1 MERQKKYKNCVKNS
15 QKELRI
21 ENKFVI
27 IAVHGSKTGE
37 GAVCSNEYWNHS
49 TQQQEES
56 DRGFLYCI
64 QGNPHET

>member
-27 IAVHGSKTGE
+27 IAVHGSK
-37 GAVCSNEYWNHS
+37 HRR
-49 TQQQEES
+49 
-56 DRGFLYCI
+56 RGGL
-64 QGNPHET
+64 Q

>member
-15 QKELRI
+15 QKELRF

-27 IAVHGSKTGE
+27 T
-37 GAVCSNEYWNHS
+37 Y
-49 TQQQEES
+49 QQDDS
-56 DRGFLYCI
+56 DGGFLYCI